1 VKNKLRKSVV
11 LLGDIAGLY
20 LALFLLMVLRY
31 GPNWKTNWDIHLRP
45 FSLTFMLWILI
56 LYGTYLYETR
66 FLRFGIETL
75 RAIGTAVAVSVI
87 ASITAFYIFPPGLIY
102 PRRNMVLFAVIFTIM
117 ITLWRW
123 SFYKAAGSKIKTNL
137 IFIGGGKEVEEL
149 NEYFDNHIELGYNN
163 KGEVGHLLENIET
176 LKQKIKED
184 EVRLIVV
191 NGREYE
197 RFAKHLF
204 PLLASGATVIEL
216 GEFYERVTGKVS
228 LETFSD
234 LWFIKNLE
242 NINANVYRIAK
253 KSMDTVIGALGTV
266 LYLLLFTPI
275 ALIIKVD
282 SPGRA
287 IFKQKRVGKN
297 NEEFMMYKFRTMKA
311 LGKDG
316 SAEVNGAQWAREYDS
331 RVTRVGNFLRSS
343 RLDELPQFWNILRG
357 DMSFVG
363 PRPERPEFV
372 EKLTHEI
379 PYYNMRHLVRPG
391 LTGWAQINFPY
402 GDSVDDARAKLQ
414 YEIYYAKKLS
424 IALDMAIILKTIRT
438 VITRQGQ

>member
-1 VKNKLRKSVV
+1 MV

-31 GPNWKTNWDIHLRP
+31 GPSWRANWDIHLRP
-45 FSLTFMLWILI
+45 FSLTFILWILI

-66 FLRFGIETL
+66 FFRFGVETL
-75 RAIGTAVAVSVI
+75 RAIGTAVALSVI

-102 PRRNMVLFAVIFTIM
+102 PRRNMVLFAIIFTIM

-123 SFYKAAGSKIKTNL
+123 FFYKAAGGKIKTNL
-137 IFIGGGKEVEEL
+137 IFIGEGKEVEEL
-149 NEYFDNHIELGYNN
+149 SEYFDSHVELGYNN

-184 EVRLIVV
+184 EIRLIVV
-191 NGREYE
+191 NGREHE

-253 KSMDTVIGALGTV
+253 KSTDTVIGTL
-266 LYLLLFTPI
+266 
-275 ALIIKVD
+275 
-282 SPGRA
+282 
-287 IFKQKRVGKN
+287 
-297 NEEFMMYKFRTMKA
+297 
-311 LGKDG
+311 
-316 SAEVNGAQWAREYDS
+316 
-331 RVTRVGNFLRSS
+331 
-343 RLDELPQFWNILRG
+343 
-357 DMSFVG
+357 
-363 PRPERPEFV
+363 
-372 EKLTHEI
+372 
-379 PYYNMRHLVRPG
+379 
-391 LTGWAQINFPY
+391 
-402 GDSVDDARAKLQ
+402 
-414 YEIYYAKKLS
+414 
-424 IALDMAIILKTIRT
+424 RT
-438 VITRQGQ
+438 VFYPFLFIPISPLL